1 MTAEAG
7 EERTLTPFAGWV
19 RFLETTHPDVIAER
33 IPAGPDTAA
42 LTAHYPELARVEVRD
57 VTIDGAG
64 GMPARLYREPGRA
77 TGTALVW
84 AHGGAFVTGDLD
96 MPEANWVGLTL
107 ASRGVPVLSIEYR
120 KCLRGTRF
128 PAPSDDV
135 LAAWHWAVEHA
146 EELQAEPSGLHLG
159 GASAGGNLA
168 AGVTKRLRDGAGPL
182 PASLLIVYGA
192 LHAQLPPASAELRAR
207 TDTATGLFLTA
218 DMAPEINRN
227 FTGAEAALAD
237 PYAFPA
243 NGDAAGQPPVY
254 LLNSDTDFL
263 RASGEAYA
271 AQLATAGVPV
281 RVEFEPGSLHGH
293 LNEPFTPAAERS
305 LDRITAWLT
314 STTAPHRP
322 LPAGD

>member
-1 MTAEAG
+1 MTSEAG
-7 EERTLTPFAGWV
+7 EERALTPFAGWV
-19 RFLETTHPDVIAER
+19 RFLETTSPEVIAER

-42 LTAHYPELARVEVRD
+42 LTAHYPALTRVEVQD

-64 GMPARLYREPGRA
+64 PLPARLYRQPGHA
-77 TGTALVW
+77 TGAALVW

-107 ASRGVPVLSIEYR
+107 ASRGVPVLSVDYR
-120 KCLRGTRF
+120 KCLRGTHF

-135 LAAWHWAVEHA
+135 LAAWQWAVEHA
-146 EELQAEPSGLHLG
+146 AELQVEPSGLHLG

-168 AGVTKRLRDGAGPL
+168 AGVTKRLRDGAGPQ
-182 PASLLIVYGA
+182 PASLLIVYGV
-192 LHAQLPPASAELRAR
+192 LHAQLPPASADLRAK

-218 DMAPEINRN
+218 DMALEINRN
-227 FTGAEAALAD
+227 FTGTEAALAD

-254 LLNSDTDFL
+254 ILNSDVDFL

-271 AQLATAGVPV
+271 AQLATASVPV
-281 RVEFEPGSLHGH
+281 RAEFEPGSLHGH
-293 LNEPFTPAAERS
+293 LNEPFTAAAERS
-305 LDRITAWLT
+305 LDRLAAWLT
-314 STTAPHRP
+314 STTA
-322 LPAGD
+322 